1 MICNLQVR
9 QEVTQIKIFCLV
21 LILYV
26 SLAFLLLT
34 LYLYLGVIAI
44 SFFCNYYI
52 VIPFETWL
60 VSTAPSFIVSVVAF
74 TDEECSF
81 VFVAAF

>member
-1 MICNLQVR
+1 M
-9 QEVTQIKIFCLV
+9 
-21 LILYV
+21 
-26 SLAFLLLT
+26 LLT
-34 LYLYLGVIAI
+34 LYLYLEHGVIEI
-44 SFFCNYYI
+44 YLFPNYYI

-81 VFVAAF
+81 VFVAPF

>member
-1 MICNLQVR
+1 M
-9 QEVTQIKIFCLV
+9 TQIKIFRLV
-21 LILYV
+21 LILYR

-34 LYLYLGVIAI
+34 LYSFLEHGVIEI
-44 SFFCNYYI
+44 SLFPNYYI

-60 VSTAPSFIVSVVAF
+60 VSTAPSFIVSAVAF